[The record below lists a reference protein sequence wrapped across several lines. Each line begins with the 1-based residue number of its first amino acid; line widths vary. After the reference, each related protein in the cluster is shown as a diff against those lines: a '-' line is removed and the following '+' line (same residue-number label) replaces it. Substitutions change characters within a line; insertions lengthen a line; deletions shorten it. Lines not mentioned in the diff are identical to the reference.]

1 MKTIAFA
8 CAALALSLSPAL
20 AQDKSAPAKVDRAV
34 FDKML
39 ADGFAKAPEDWRKK
53 MELDETQRVCT
64 ETRNQPSNAQA
75 AALMEREAKTIKF
88 PADGKFLGDMKAG
101 HKVANPGTGGQFTDK
116 PGTYV
121 GGNCYACH
129 QMDPKEVSYG
139 TIAPSLTGYGK
150 ARKQDEAT
158 FKEVWTKI
166 YNSQAVVAC
175 SNMPSFGSHGI
186 LSEQQIKDVMAY
198 LLSPESPVNK

>member
-1 MKTIAFA
+1 MKMIPVL
-8 CAALALSLSPAL
+8 AALALSLTPAL
-20 AQDKSAPAKVDRAV
+20 AQDKAAAPNVDRAV

-39 ADGFAKAPEDWRKK
+39 ADAFAKAPENWRKK

-88 PADGKFLGDMKAG
+88 PADGKFLGDIKAG
-101 HKVANPGTGGQFTDK
+101 HKVANTGTGGQFSDK
-116 PGTYV
+116 ADTYM

-175 SNMPSFGSHGI
+175 SNMPSFGSHAI
-186 LSEQQIKDVMAY
+186 LSEQQMKDVMAY
-198 LLSPESPVNK
+198 LLSPDSPVNK

>member
-1 MKTIAFA
+1 MKMIPIL
-8 CAALALSLSPAL
+8 AALALSLSPAL
-20 AQDKSAPAKVDRAV
+20 AQDKAAAQVDRAT

-39 ADGFAKAPEDWRKK
+39 AEAYSKAPEDWRKK
-53 MELDETQRVCT
+53 MALDDTQRVCT

-75 AALMEREAKTIKF
+75 AAIMEREAKTIKF

-101 HKVANPGTGGQFTDK
+101 HKVANTGTGGQFSDK
-116 PGTYV
+116 ADTYM

-158 FKEVWTKI
+158 YKEVWTKI

-175 SNMPSFGSHGI
+175 SNMPSFGSHAI
-186 LSEQQIKDVMAY
+186 LSEQQMKDVMAY

>member
-1 MKTIAFA
+1 MKMSPIL
-8 CAALALSLSPAL
+8 AALALTLTPAF
-20 AQDKSAPAKVDRAV
+20 ADETAKVDRAT
-34 FDKML
+34 FDKMF
-39 ADGFAKAPEDWRKK
+39 ADAFAKAPEEWRKK
-53 MELDETQRVCT
+53 MALDETQRVCT

-75 AALMEREAKTIKF
+75 AALLAAEAKNVKL
-88 PADGKFLGDMKAG
+88 PADGKYLGDMKVG
-101 HKVANPGTGGQFTDK
+101 YKVANTGTGGQFSDGK
-116 PGTYV
+116 DAYI

-139 TIAPSLTGYGK
+139 TIAPSLAGYGK
-150 ARKQDEAT
+150 SRKQDEAT

-166 YNSQAVVAC
+166 YNSQAVVPC
-175 SNMPSFGSHGI
+175 SNMPSFGAQAI